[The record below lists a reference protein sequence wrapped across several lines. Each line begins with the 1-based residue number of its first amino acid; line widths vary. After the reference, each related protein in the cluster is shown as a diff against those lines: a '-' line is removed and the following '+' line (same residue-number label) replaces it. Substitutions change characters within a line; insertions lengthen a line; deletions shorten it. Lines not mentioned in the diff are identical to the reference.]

1 MDGHIENGQKIGNP
15 VLVQGQEDEHYKEM
29 EVELDVSAREMD
41 EYSGRTHQPEADG
54 GGLEFATP
62 FPPGRQADKKSNDQ
76 PFADRVNDGP
86 VAKERLETKLPAVAE
101 HRPHES
107 DDDGVERSEPH

>member
-1 MDGHIENGQKIGNP
+1 MYPPERWTNIAE
-15 VLVQGQEDEHYKEM
+15 
-29 EVELDVSAREMD
+29 ELISPKPTAGALN
-41 EYSGRTHQPEADG
+41 SPP
-54 GGLEFATP
+54 P
-62 FPPGRQADKKSNDQ
+62 FPPAPKADKKSHDQ